1 MNTVQSQEDE
11 SSYLEGGKKLWFEMF
26 LQLKGFSSVFG
37 LPVILGV
44 TRQNSLREKEVGR
57 KRGETD
63 TETDRQTYLNWL
75 LPILNN

>member
-1 MNTVQSQEDE
+1 
-11 SSYLEGGKKLWFEMF
+11 MF

-63 TETDRQTYLNWL
+63 TETDRQTDIFELTTTYSKQLIL
-75 LPILNN
+75 LCNSLKKIQAHYSWMI

>member
-1 MNTVQSQEDE
+1 
-11 SSYLEGGKKLWFEMF
+11 MF

-63 TETDRQTYLNWL
+63 TETDRQTYLN
-75 LPILNN
+75 